1 VVATPGSAYENVT
14 VGRDEASTLPEGDL
28 DWPVASVR
36 EDGVT
41 ELRVHG
47 VGGTPPQDMLDEVK
61 PKQVTGDRIA
71 GMWRG
76 TDQRQGWHREAYAWG
91 GLTSRA
97 LTSALWLVLLPFALL
112 NVAGWTALDRRDWLI
127 GYQQTLIRVIGLV
140 ATWSYVLFVALIA
153 MDFGA
158 WQCSRAITECRV
170 DRIWNW
176 LALTGHPARACVVA
190 AAVPLLV
197 ILVLWRLSATSQD
210 RYESYPPGDRGT
222 KLDLP
227 SVRLTSQELWL
238 GGGYAK
244 LLRDVHITSS
254 VVAIAVLLLAAAR
267 RGGRFTL
274 AAEVGLAVGS
284 VLLAAAVVLAAMPRL
299 REWLFGRNPRNRS
312 RDRRVLHLL
321 PLATVLALLAYGAV
335 LAWLQPPVEP
345 ARPDLMPG
353 MATLS
358 NLLIAG
364 AFAVALL
371 LGAVSVIGRWRAGRN
386 EWVGRAWLPGGPY
399 LAAVAALFLLF
410 GIWAGVAVWFAR
422 ALSSDAVA
430 RRATAPATAVV
441 YPGAFEVLTVL
452 AVVALLAVLLVVGV
466 AAIANSFWVRRRCK
480 SDLAWE
486 LDAWRRFTIA
496 GARRASADQEPGKAS
511 PWMKKARWCQW
522 FAGSARWLEAT
533 LVGLVA
539 LGTAATFAYVA
550 IYSYRW
556 LGWSGLAALVG
567 GLMALGIG
575 LTLLVR
581 GLAGPA
587 GWRLV
592 GAVGAIAGIAVAVGT
607 GWWLKERFGDQPAP
621 EALRLPEIGSFPL
634 EGIATWVLTLVP
646 IAGVVV
652 LRQAITSPTFRR
664 SICSAWDVA
673 TFFPRAFHPL
683 APPSYAERAVPE
695 LTTRVRG
702 LLARENAVMLAGHS
716 QGAVLTMAAVAQLG
730 PLSPDQRARF
740 SVITYGNPVVNLYQ
754 RWFPTYFDRD
764 SIGTI
769 TECPS
774 RWVNFFRYTDP
785 VGRELFRQHRRDGAP
800 PPTEVPE
807 GSGDCWLP
815 DPSTDLYR
823 EGDIPPVVRFHGHGG
838 YLRQSA
844 FSQHLLAEADRL
856 TGDSGPDTRPLPAS
870 VRQRREQSATASS
883 GQR

>member
-1 VVATPGSAYENVT
+1 MGDNEVSA
-14 VGRDEASTLPEGDL
+14 LPEGDL
-28 DWPVASVR
+28 DWPVDSVP

-61 PKQVTGDRIA
+61 PRQVTGDRIA

-76 TDQRQGWHREAYAWG
+76 ADRQPDWHREAYAWG

-97 LTSALWLVLLPFALL
+97 FTSALWLVLLPFAML
-112 NVAGWTALDRRDWLI
+112 NVSGWTVLGRRGWLI
-127 GYQQTLIRVIGLV
+127 GYQQTLVRVIGLV
-140 ATWSYVLFVALIA
+140 ATWTYVLFVALIA

-170 DRIWNW
+170 DRLWNW

-197 ILVLWRLSATSQD
+197 ILVLWRLGATSQD
-210 RYESYPPGDRGT
+210 RYESYPPGDRGA

-227 SVRLTSQELWL
+227 SVRLTNPELWL

-244 LLRDVHITSS
+244 LLRDLHITSS
-254 VVAIAVLLLAAAR
+254 VLVVAVLLLAAAR
-267 RGGRFTL
+267 RGGRFPV
-274 AAEVGLAVGS
+274 AAEIGVAVGGG
-284 VLLAAAVVLAAMPRL
+284 LLAAAVVLAAMPRL
-299 REWLFGRNPRNRS
+299 REWLFGRNPRGRS
-312 RDRRVLHLL
+312 RNRRVLHLL
-321 PLATVLALLAYGAV
+321 SLGTVLALLAYGAV
-335 LAWLQPPVEP
+335 LAWLQPPRD
-345 ARPDLMPG
+345 ATGPDLMPG

-371 LGAVSVIGRWRAGRN
+371 LGVVSVLGWWQAGRN

-399 LAAVAALFLLF
+399 LAVVAALLLLF
-410 GIWAGVAVWFAR
+410 GIWTGVAVWFAR

-430 RRATAPATAVV
+430 RRATAPRTAVV

-452 AVVALLAVLLVVGV
+452 AVAGLLAVALVVGG
-466 AAIANSFWVRRRCK
+466 AAIANSVWVRRRCK

-496 GARRASADQEPGKAS
+496 GARRASADRGPGKAS
-511 PWMKKARWCQW
+511 PWLKKARWCQW

-533 LVGLVA
+533 LVGVVA
-539 LGTAATFAYVA
+539 VGTVATFAYVA
-550 IYSYRW
+550 TYSYRW
-556 LGWSGLAALVG
+556 LGWSGAAALAG
-567 GLMALGIG
+567 GLVALGIG
-575 LTLLVR
+575 ISLLVR

-587 GWRLV
+587 GWRL
-592 GAVGAIAGIAVAVGT
+592 AGAIGMVAGIAAAVGT
-607 GWWLKERFGDQPAP
+607 GWWLNARFGDRPAP
-621 EALRLPEIGSFPL
+621 EALKLPEIGPFPL

-702 LLARENAVMLAGHS
+702 LLARGNAVMLAGHS
-716 QGAVLTMAAVAQLG
+716 QGAVLTVAAVAQLG
-730 PLSPDQRARF
+730 PLSPDRRARF

-764 SIGTI
+764 SVGTI
-769 TECPS
+769 TAYSS

-785 VGRELFRQHRRDGAP
+785 VGRELFRQYRRDGAP
-800 PPTEVPE
+800 PPTEVPD

-823 EGDIPPVVRFHGHGG
+823 DSDIPPAVRFHGHGG

-844 FSQHLLAEADRL
+844 FSQHLVAEAERL
-856 TGDSGPDTRPLPAS
+856 TGDSGPPRVPA
-870 VRQRREQSATASS
+870 RRHHESSATASS